1 MKSAHILCT
10 NSDLD
15 GFWLIPVGACRRV
28 PWEHRELCAHVVWAI
43 KPDAEK
49 LLPKSWVVPGHAGE
63 VVI

>member
-1 MKSAHILCT
+1 MESARILRT
-10 NSDLD
+10 NPDLD
-15 GFWLIPVGACRRV
+15 GFWLIPVGARRRV
-28 PWEHRELCAHVVWAI
+28 PWEHREPRAHAVWAT